1 MARRD
6 IHVVPAPSGGWSV
19 MKTGAERASKNF
31 DQKTAAVDY
40 GRWVSRAER
49 SELVIHKKDGTIQ
62 QKDSYGGDPLPP
74 KDKR

>member
-1 MARRD
+1 MAKRD

-19 MKTGAERASKNF
+19 RKTGAERSSKNF

-40 GRWVSRAER
+40 GRKASRAER

-62 QKDSYGGDPLPP
+62 QKDSYGTDPLPP
-74 KDKR
+74 KDKW